1 LGPLFAIFA
10 DRVGGDIFDI
20 AWVWA
25 VYLFTRGIVSAL
37 AGKISDHWIDKRKL
51 VVIGFAAHAL
61 FTFGFLFVTNTLTLA
76 VVEFGLGVATA
87 LASPTWYSLFA
98 KYSGT
103 NKNGSAWGMVN
114 GWEDFFAGFGIL
126 LGGAIIV
133 QTGFTGLFI
142 VMGIVQTF
150 ATLYQAKMLK

>member
-1 LGPLFAIFA
+1 MGPLFAIFA

-61 FTFGFLFVTNTLTLA
+61 FTF
-76 VVEFGLGVATA
+76 
-87 LASPTWYSLFA
+87 
-98 KYSGT
+98 
-103 NKNGSAWGMVN
+103 
-114 GWEDFFAGFGIL
+114 
-126 LGGAIIV
+126 
-133 QTGFTGLFI
+133 
-142 VMGIVQTF
+142 
-150 ATLYQAKMLK
+150 